1 MDKIKY
7 LKDTIKVVKDYP
19 KKGVNF
25 KDISSLLKNP
35 EAFTYAIDLMSEKID
50 SIEYDALAGQDVPA
64 LFGIT
69 ISYKLKKPFIM
80 MNKRGTLPGQIIEK
94 KFNTEYNV
102 DEIEINP
109 ELVTP
114 SQKVI
119 IVGYLIATSGT
130 ANAMAEL
137 IEKAGGE
144 VVGFLYLIEQ
154 KNFDF
159 SLNKPLYS
167 ILEYKD

>member
-1 MDKIKY
+1 MDKIEY
-7 LKDTIKVVKDYP
+7 LRGAIKVVKDYP

-25 KDISSLLKNP
+25 KDVSSLLIDP
-35 EAFTYAIDLMSEKID
+35 EAFTYAIDLMAEKIEGLD
-50 SIEYDALAGQDVPA
+50 YEALAGQDVPA

-69 ISYKLKKPFIM
+69 MAYKLKRPFIM
-80 MNKRGTLPGQIIEK
+80 MNKKGTLPGQIIEK
-94 KFNTEYNV
+94 KFNTEYSV

-109 ELVTP
+109 ELV
-114 SQKVI
+114 SSGQKVL

-130 ANAMAEL
+130 AKAMAEL

-144 VVGFLYLIEQ
+144 VIGFLYLIKQ
-154 KNFDF
+154 KNFEFTLD
-159 SLNKPLYS
+159 KPLYY